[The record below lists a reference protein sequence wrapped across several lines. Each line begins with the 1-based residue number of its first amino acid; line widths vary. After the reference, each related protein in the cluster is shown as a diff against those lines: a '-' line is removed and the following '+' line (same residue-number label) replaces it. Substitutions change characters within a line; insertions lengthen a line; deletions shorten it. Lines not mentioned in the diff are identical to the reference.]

1 MSEVRTV
8 WLDWQTRQ
16 QVAARRQRSGF
27 MLVIAILVAMTV
39 AEVLFLTYVA
49 GPETVEMVTA
59 G

>member
-1 MSEVRTV
+1 MSEARTV

-27 MLVIAILVAMTV
+27 MLVIAMLVAMAA
-39 AEVLFLTYVA
+39 AEVLFLAYVA
-49 GPETVEMVTA
+49 GPDTVEMVTA